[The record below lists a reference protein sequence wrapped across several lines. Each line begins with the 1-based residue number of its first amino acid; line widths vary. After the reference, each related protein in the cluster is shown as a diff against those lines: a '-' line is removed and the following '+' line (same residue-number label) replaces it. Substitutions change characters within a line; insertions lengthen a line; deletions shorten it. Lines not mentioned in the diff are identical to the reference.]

1 MSVSF
6 PEHPFWD
13 FSLSVYSTEGV
24 PAACLVLQDHHQVD
38 VNVILF
44 CCWLGAS
51 GRGALDAAEM
61 AQVCESVEGWHEEI
75 VRAVRAV
82 RVRLKGGYP
91 PAPQDLSDPLRSR
104 LAKLEVELEHV
115 EQLVLAASIERE
127 VQENRADSDRLED
140 SVANVDAY
148 FTAFGAAADRDDA
161 HQMAVILAAAF
172 PGLDGEEVG
181 AACAAKLVH

>member
-51 GRGALDAAEM
+51 GRGARRSLI
-61 AQVCESVEGWHEEI
+61 SIFGWT
-75 VRAVRAV
+75 
-82 RVRLKGGYP
+82 L
-91 PAPQDLSDPLRSR
+91 LR
-104 LAKLEVELEHV
+104 
-115 EQLVLAASIERE
+115 
-127 VQENRADSDRLED
+127 
-140 SVANVDAY
+140 
-148 FTAFGAAADRDDA
+148 
-161 HQMAVILAAAF
+161 
-172 PGLDGEEVG
+172 
-181 AACAAKLVH
+181 